1 MTDTNLAGQT
11 VLITGAGGALGRAAA
26 VALAA
31 QGADLVLADIS
42 EEAMGQTLALV
53 PGARAV
59 VADVVDADALA
70 TLAQTAREAFGR
82 PVTSLVAAAGIFGR
96 NRKLIDYSEDEYD
109 QMMDLNVRGLWRLA
123 KVIIPQMREAG
134 GGAIVLFSST
144 AGLQASRDVPL
155 YSISK
160 AAVVMMTRTLALNH
174 ADEGIRV
181 NCVCPATIESPM
193 AQGSIAFAH
202 GAEAQA
208 ERRARIV
215 AAHPMGR
222 LGLPEEV
229 AKAVVWMLTDASS
242 YTTGA
247 AIPVDGGRLA

>member
-1 MTDTNLAGQT
+1 MTDTTLAGET
-11 VLITGAGGALGRAAA
+11 VLITGAGGALGRASA

-31 QGADLVLADIS
+31 EGADLVLADRS
-42 EEAMGQTLALV
+42 ETGLSETLALV
-53 PGARAV
+53 PRAKLV
-59 VADVVDADALA
+59 VTDVIDAAA
-70 TLAQTAREAFGR
+70 VEALAQTAREAFGR
-82 PVTSLVAAAGIFGR
+82 PVTRLVAAAGIFGK

-109 QMMDLNVRGLWRLA
+109 QMMDLNVRALWRLSKA
-123 KVIIPQMREAG
+123 IIPQMREAG
-134 GGAIVLFSST
+134 GGAIVLFSSS

-155 YSISK
+155 YSVSK

-193 AQGSIAFAH
+193 TQSSIAFAA
-202 GAEAQA
+202 GKDAQA
-208 ERRARIV
+208 ERRAKII

-222 LGLPEEV
+222 LGLPEDV